1 MPRNDVFNAASAHDP
16 RVTETLEQAQ
26 QDLGF
31 DIPVETVPLPS
42 LGQAYP
48 KSHPLHMQQSV
59 DIRAMTAREEDI
71 LTSRAFIKNGSVI
84 TQLIQSCLI
93 DKTIDAR
100 SLLSGDRNAIL
111 IAIRITGYG
120 SDYNVNVTCPTCGVG
135 QLHTCMLSD
144 LPIRQ
149 LDESPV
155 KEGDNEFEIVLPVSG
170 KKVSVAFGTGYDEEE
185 AMITSERKK
194 KQGIVADNLVTDRLF
209 RALIS
214 VQGNTDK
221 SYINKFIRNMPA
233 RDSLEIRRFLEG
245 KEPSVTMLTDF
256 TCDSCQYEEE
266 MPLPMGATFFW
277 PGT

>member
-1 MPRNDVFNAASAHDP
+1 MSRNDVFNAANAQDS

-26 QDLGF
+26 QELGF

-48 KSHPLHMQQSV
+48 TSHPLHMQQSV

-93 DKTIDAR
+93 DKNIDAR

-120 SDYNVNVTCPTCGVG
+120 SDYNANITCPVCGTG
-135 QLHTCMLSD
+135 QVHTCMLSD

-149 LDESPV
+149 LDTPPV
-155 KEGDNEFEIVLPVSG
+155 KEGANEFEIVLPVSG
-170 KKVSVAFGTGYDEEE
+170 KKVAIAFATGYDEEE

-209 RALIS
+209 RALVSI
-214 VQGNTDK
+214 QGNADK

-256 TCDSCQYEEE
+256 TCDNCQYEEE
-266 MPLPMGATFFW
+266 MPLPMGANFFW
-277 PGT
+277 PGA

>member
-1 MPRNDVFNAASAHDP
+1 MSRNDVFNAANAQDS

-26 QDLGF
+26 QELGF

-48 KSHPLHMQQSV
+48 ASHPLHMQQSV

-93 DKTIDAR
+93 DKNIDAR

-120 SDYNVNVTCPTCGVG
+120 SDYNANITCPVCGTG
-135 QLHTCMLSD
+135 QVHTCMLSD

-149 LDESPV
+149 LDTPPV
-155 KEGDNEFEIVLPVSG
+155 KEGANEFEIVLPVSG
-170 KKVSVAFGTGYDEEE
+170 KKVAIAFATGYDEEE

-209 RALIS
+209 RALVSI
-214 VQGNTDK
+214 QGNADK

-256 TCDSCQYEEE
+256 TCDNCQYEEE
-266 MPLPMGATFFW
+266 MPLPMGANFFW
-277 PGT
+277 PGA

>member
-1 MPRNDVFNAASAHDP
+1 MSRNDVFNAASVHDSG
-16 RVTETLEQAQ
+16 VAETLEQAQ
-26 QDLGF
+26 QELGF

-93 DKTIDAR
+93 DKNIDAR

-120 SDYNVNVTCPTCGVG
+120 SDYNANITCPVCGTG
-135 QLHTCMLSD
+135 QVHTCMLSD

-149 LDESPV
+149 LDTPPI
-155 KEGDNEFEIVLPVSG
+155 KEGANEFEIVLPVSG
-170 KKVSVAFGTGYDEEE
+170 KKVAIAFATGYDEEE

-209 RALIS
+209 RALVSI
-214 VQGNTDK
+214 QGNTDK

>member
-1 MPRNDVFNAASAHDP
+1 MPRNDVFNAASDHDP

-48 KSHPLHMQQSV
+48 KSHPLHMQQSI

-120 SDYNVNVTCPTCGVG
+120 SDYNANITCPVCGTG
-135 QLHTCMLSD
+135 QVHTCMLSD

-155 KEGDNEFEIVLPVSG
+155 KEGTNEFEIVLPVSG

-256 TCDSCQYEEE
+256 TCDNCQYEEE
-266 MPLPMGATFFW
+266 MPLPMGANFFW
-277 PGT
+277 PGA

>member
-42 LGQAYP
+42 LGKAYP

-120 SDYNVNVTCPTCGVG
+120 SDYNANITCPVCGTG
-135 QLHTCMLSD
+135 QVHTCMLSD

-149 LDESPV
+149 LDTPPI
-155 KEGDNEFEIVLPVSG
+155 KEGANEFEIVLPVSG
-170 KKVSVAFGTGYDEEE
+170 KKVAIAFATGYDEEE

-209 RALIS
+209 RALVSI
-214 VQGNTDK
+214 QGNTDK

>member
-1 MPRNDVFNAASAHDP
+1 MSGNDVFNAANAPDS

-26 QDLGF
+26 QELGF

-42 LGQAYP
+42 LGRAYP
-48 KSHPLHMQQSV
+48 ASHPLHMQQSV

-93 DKTIDAR
+93 DKAVDAR

-120 SDYNVNVTCPTCGVG
+120 SDYNVNVTCPACGTG
-135 QLHTCMLSD
+135 QVHTCMLSD

-149 LDESPV
+149 LDTPPV
-155 KEGDNEFEIVLPVSG
+155 KEGANEFELVLPASG
-170 KKVSVAFGTGYDEEE
+170 KKACIAFATGYDEEE

-209 RALIS
+209 RALVSI
-214 VQGNTDK
+214 QGNTDK
-221 SYINKFIRNMPA
+221 SFINKFIRNMPA

-245 KEPSVTMLTDF
+245 KEPTVTMLTDF

-277 PGT
+277 PGA